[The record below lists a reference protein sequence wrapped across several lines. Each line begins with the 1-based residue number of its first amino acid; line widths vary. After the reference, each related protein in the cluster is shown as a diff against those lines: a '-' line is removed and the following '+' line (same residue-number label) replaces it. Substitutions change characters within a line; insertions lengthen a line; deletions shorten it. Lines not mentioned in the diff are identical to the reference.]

1 MILTFAMFIGPISS
15 AKKCFSFPGMDVQ
28 NTFDKKQE
36 KIRELRFAF
45 LSIGV
50 VIIIIISLLLF
61 YDAYVC
67 VCFV

>member
-1 MILTFAMFIGPISS
+1 
-15 AKKCFSFPGMDVQ
+15 MDVQ

-50 VIIIIISLLLF
+50 VIIIIIISLLLF

>member
-1 MILTFAMFIGPISS
+1 
-15 AKKCFSFPGMDVQ
+15 MDVQ

-50 VIIIIISLLLF
+50 VMIIIISLLLF